1 MKGII
6 LAGGTGSRLYPLTS
20 TVNKQLLPV
29 HDKPLIYYPLTTLI
43 SSGIK
48 DICVVASAP
57 DLLLY
62 KQLLG
67 SGQNFGINLSYLVQD
82 KPTGI
87 PQAFPICRDFIGND
101 NVTLILGDNIFVDS
115 GEIRRTIQGFKT
127 GSTIFSY
134 QVKNPSRFGVVEF
147 DHDGFPQKLVEKP
160 TTTKSRSAIPGLYIY
175 DPKVIF
181 LASSLKSSSRG
192 ETEITDLN
200 NLYLSRNELTVKA
213 LSRGTTWID
222 AGTPSALS
230 RATNYIFTIETNH
243 GLKIGCPEEAALI
256 RGLID
261 ETKLEAL
268 ISNMDECEY
277 KQYLADLVFCRRNRT
292 GLNNREQFFVQQR

>member
-20 TVNKQLLPV
+20 AVNKQLLPV

-57 DLLLY
+57 DLVRY
-62 KQLLG
+62 RQLLG

-115 GEIRRTIQGFKT
+115 GEIRITIQVFKT

-147 DHDGFPQKLVEKP
+147 DRNGF
-160 TTTKSRSAIPGLYIY
+160 
-175 DPKVIF
+175 
-181 LASSLKSSSRG
+181 LK
-192 ETEITDLN
+192 N
-200 NLYLSRNELTVKA
+200 
-213 LSRGTTWID
+213 
-222 AGTPSALS
+222 
-230 RATNYIFTIETNH
+230 
-243 GLKIGCPEEAALI
+243 
-256 RGLID
+256 
-261 ETKLEAL
+261 
-268 ISNMDECEY
+268 
-277 KQYLADLVFCRRNRT
+277 
-292 GLNNREQFFVQQR
+292 

>member
-48 DICVVASAP
+48 DICIVAKGS
-57 DLLLY
+57 DLAHY
-62 KQLLG
+62 RQLLG
-67 SGQNFGINLSYLVQD
+67 LGQNFGINLSYFVQD

-115 GEIRRTIQGFKT
+115 GEIRRTIQSFKT

-147 DHDGFPQKLVEKP
+147 DGDGLPQKLVEKP
-160 TTTKSRSAIPGLYIY
+160 TNTKSRSAIPGLYIY

-181 LASSLKSSSRG
+181 LASSLKSSFRG

-200 NLYLSRNELTVKA
+200 NLYLSRNELTVNA

-268 ISNMDECEY
+268 ISNMHECEY
-277 KQYLADLVFCRRNRT
+277 KQYLTDLVFCRRNRASL
-292 GLNNREQFFVQQR
+292 GNGEQFFVQQR

>member
-6 LAGGTGSRLYPLTS
+6 LAGGMGSRLYPLTS
-20 TVNKQLLPV
+20 IVNKQLLPV

-43 SSGIK
+43 SSGIT
-48 DICVVASAP
+48 DICIVAGNS
-57 DLLLY
+57 DLEQY
-62 KQLLG
+62 RRLLG
-67 SGQNFGINLSYLVQD
+67 SGHAFGINLSYLVQD

-87 PQAFPICRDFIGND
+87 PQAFSICRDFIEND

-115 GEIRRTIQGFKT
+115 GEIRSSIQGFRA

-134 QVKNPSRFGVVEF
+134 EVKNPSRFGVVEF
-147 DHDGFPQKLVEKP
+147 DNDGNPKKLIEKP
-160 TTTKSRSAIPGLYIY
+160 SNTRSRSAIPGLYIY

-181 LASSLKSSSRG
+181 LASSLKPSFRG

-222 AGTPSALS
+222 AGTPSSLT
-230 RATNYIFTIETNH
+230 RATNYIFTIESNH

-261 ETKLEAL
+261 ENKLEAIL
-268 ISNMDECEY
+268 SNMHECEY
-277 KQYLADLVFCRRNRT
+277 KQYLTELVNCRRNRT
-292 GLNNREQFFVQQR
+292 NRFKGEQFFVQQR

>member
-20 TVNKQLLPV
+20 AVNKQLLPV

-48 DICVVASAP
+48 DICIVASNT
-57 DLLLY
+57 DLVHY
-62 KQLLG
+62 RQLLG
-67 SGQNFGINLSYLVQD
+67 SGHAFGITLSYLVQD
-82 KPTGI
+82 RPTGI
-87 PQAFPICRDFIGND
+87 PEAFPICRDFIEND

-115 GEIRRTIQGFKT
+115 GEIRKTIQEFKS

-134 QVKNPSRFGVVEF
+134 QVKNPCQFGVVEF
-147 DHDGFPQKLVEKP
+147 DKHGVPQKLVEKP
-160 TTTKSRSAIPGLYIY
+160 SRTKSRSAIPGLYIF

-181 LASSLKSSSRG
+181 LASSLKPSFRG

-200 NLYLSRNELTVKA
+200 NIYLSRNELTVKA

-268 ISNMDECEY
+268 ISNMHECEY
-277 KQYLADLVFCRRNRT
+277 RQYLADLIFCRKHRSSLGT
-292 GLNNREQFFVQQR
+292 GEQFVAQQN

>member
-20 TVNKQLLPV
+20 AVNKQLLPV

-48 DICVVASAP
+48 DICIVAGTT
-57 DLLLY
+57 DLVHY
-62 KQLLG
+62 RQLLG
-67 SGQNFGINLSYLVQD
+67 SGHAFGITLSYLVQD
-82 KPTGI
+82 RPTGI
-87 PQAFPICRDFIGND
+87 PEAFPICRDFIKND

-115 GEIRRTIQGFKT
+115 GEIRKTIQEFKS

-134 QVKNPSRFGVVEF
+134 QVKNPCQFGVVEF
-147 DHDGFPQKLVEKP
+147 DNNGVPQKLVEKP
-160 TTTKSRSAIPGLYIY
+160 SRTKSRSAIPGLYIF

-181 LASSLKSSSRG
+181 LASSLKPSFRG

-200 NLYLSRNELTVKA
+200 NIYLSRNELKVKA

-268 ISNMDECEY
+268 ISNMHECEY
-277 KQYLADLVFCRRNRT
+277 RQYLADLILSRKHRSSLGT
-292 GLNNREQFFVQQR
+292 EEQFIAQQH

>member
-57 DLLLY
+57 DLEHY
-62 KQLLG
+62 RQLLG

-87 PQAFPICRDFIGND
+87 PQAFPICRDFIGTD

-115 GEIRRTIQGFKT
+115 GEIRRTIQGFET

-147 DHDGFPQKLVEKP
+147 DRDGFPQKLVEKP
-160 TTTKSRSAIPGLYIY
+160 TKTKSRSAIPGLYIY

-181 LASSLKSSSRG
+181 LASSLKSSFRG

-200 NLYLSRNELTVKA
+200 NLYLSRDELTVKA

-268 ISNMDECEY
+268 ISKMHECEY

-292 GLNNREQFFVQQR
+292 GLNNGEQFFVQQR

>member
-20 TVNKQLLPV
+20 AVNKQLLPV

-48 DICVVASAP
+48 DICIVASNT
-57 DLLLY
+57 DLVHY
-62 KQLLG
+62 RQLLG
-67 SGQNFGINLSYLVQD
+67 SGHAFGITLSYLVQD
-82 KPTGI
+82 RPTGI
-87 PQAFPICRDFIGND
+87 PEAFTISRDFIEND

-115 GEIRRTIQGFKT
+115 GEIRKTIQEFKS

-134 QVKNPSRFGVVEF
+134 QVKNPCQFGVVEF
-147 DHDGFPQKLVEKP
+147 DKHGVPQKLVEKP
-160 TTTKSRSAIPGLYIY
+160 SRTKSRSAIPGLYIF

-181 LASSLKSSSRG
+181 LASSLKPSFRG

-200 NLYLSRNELTVKA
+200 NIYLSRNELKVKA

-268 ISNMDECEY
+268 ISNMHDSEY
-277 KQYLADLVFCRRNRT
+277 RQYLADLIFCRKNRSSLGT
-292 GLNNREQFFVQQR
+292 EEQFIAQQH

>member
-20 TVNKQLLPV
+20 AVNKQLLPV

-43 SSGIK
+43 SSGVK
-48 DICVVASAP
+48 DICIVASTT
-57 DLLLY
+57 DLVHY
-62 KQLLG
+62 RQLLG
-67 SGQNFGINLSYLVQD
+67 SGHAFGITLSYLVQD
-82 KPTGI
+82 RPTGI
-87 PQAFPICRDFIGND
+87 PEAFTISRDFIEND

-115 GEIRRTIQGFKT
+115 GEIRKTIQEFKS

-134 QVKNPSRFGVVEF
+134 QVKNPCQFGVVEF
-147 DHDGFPQKLVEKP
+147 DNNGVPQKLVEKP
-160 TTTKSRSAIPGLYIY
+160 SRTKSRSAIPGLYIF

-181 LASSLKSSSRG
+181 LASSLKPSFRG

-200 NLYLSRNELTVKA
+200 NIYLSRNELKVKA

-268 ISNMDECEY
+268 ISNMHECEY
-277 KQYLADLVFCRRNRT
+277 RKYLADLILCRKHRSSLGT
-292 GLNNREQFFVQQR
+292 EEQFIAQQH

>member
-1 MKGII
+1 M
-6 LAGGTGSRLYPLTS
+6 
-20 TVNKQLLPV
+20 
-29 HDKPLIYYPLTTLI
+29 
-43 SSGIK
+43 
-48 DICVVASAP
+48 
-57 DLLLY
+57 
-62 KQLLG
+62 
-67 SGQNFGINLSYLVQD
+67 
-82 KPTGI
+82 
-87 PQAFPICRDFIGND
+87 
-101 NVTLILGDNIFVDS
+101 ILGDNIFVDS
-115 GEIRRTIQGFKT
+115 GEIRKTIQEFKS

-134 QVKNPSRFGVVEF
+134 QVKNPFNFGVVEF
-147 DHDGFPQKLVEKP
+147 DNHGVPQKLVEKP
-160 TTTKSRSAIPGLYIY
+160 SKTKSRSAIPGLYIF

-181 LASSLKSSSRG
+181 LASSLKPSFRG

-200 NLYLSRNELTVKA
+200 NIYLSRNELKVKA

-268 ISNMDECEY
+268 ISNMHECEY
-277 KQYLADLVFCRRNRT
+277 RQYLADLIFCRKNRSSLGT
-292 GLNNREQFFVQQR
+292 EEQFIAQQH

>member
-20 TVNKQLLPV
+20 AVNKQLLPV

-48 DICVVASAP
+48 DICIVASNT
-57 DLLLY
+57 DLVHY
-62 KQLLG
+62 RQLLG
-67 SGQNFGINLSYLVQD
+67 SGHAFGITLSYLVQD
-82 KPTGI
+82 RPTGI
-87 PQAFPICRDFIGND
+87 PEAFTISRDFIEND

-115 GEIRRTIQGFKT
+115 GEIRKTIQEFKS

-134 QVKNPSRFGVVEF
+134 QVKNPCQFGVVEF
-147 DHDGFPQKLVEKP
+147 DKHGVPQKLVEKP
-160 TTTKSRSAIPGLYIY
+160 SRTKSRSAIPGLYIF

-181 LASSLKSSSRG
+181 LASSLKPSFRG

-200 NLYLSRNELTVKA
+200 NIYLSRNELKVKA

-268 ISNMDECEY
+268 ISNMHECEY
-277 KQYLADLVFCRRNRT
+277 RQYLADLILCRKHRSNLGT
-292 GLNNREQFFVQQR
+292 EEQFIAQQH

>member
-57 DLLLY
+57 DLEHY
-62 KQLLG
+62 RQLLG

-82 KPTGI
+82 KPKGI
-87 PQAFPICRDFIGND
+87 PQAFPICRDFIGTD

-115 GEIRRTIQGFKT
+115 GEIRRTIQGFET

-147 DHDGFPQKLVEKP
+147 DRDGFPKKLVEKP
-160 TTTKSRSAIPGLYIY
+160 TKTKSRSAIPGLYIY

-181 LASSLKSSSRG
+181 LASSLKSSFRG

-230 RATNYIFTIETNH
+230 RATNYIFTIESNH
-243 GLKIGCPEEAALI
+243 GLKIGCPEEAALV

-268 ISNMDECEY
+268 ISNMQECEY
-277 KQYLADLVFCRRNRT
+277 KQYLVDLVFCRRNRT
-292 GLNNREQFFVQQR
+292 GHSNGQEFFAQQR